1 MDTTS
6 GAIARTLHLLA
17 QHPEV
22 QTKLRAEITEA
33 YHHQDEAIDFSN
45 LTALPYM
52 DAVIKETL
60 RV

>member
-6 GAIARTLHLLA
+6 SAISRILHQLA
-17 QHPEV
+17 IHPEA
-22 QTKLRAEITEA
+22 QEKLRAEVIEA
-33 YHHQDEAIDFSN
+33 YRNQDELIDFNN
-45 LTALPYM
+45 LTALPYL